1 MVLRFM
7 YGNHMLPSL
16 WLKGWHWLWSNA
28 KHLPLLASQI
38 WKLVFFVFSAGKL
51 NIFGFLSVVL
61 GKTSSLNE
69 ITCVLGNFNGH
80 FSLIFDMLSTKCS
93 IQEIIGRKPDND
105 NNNTNLSCSTVRF
118 SVQLTPKEELSLK
131 DTCVLPFPFI
141 IRYLMRLHILFN
153 CQCSHLLN
161 LNIYTKTRWIK
172 SNEIHLI
179 CIVLSLSTC
188 MVSHIV
194 NWFNV

>member
-1 MVLRFM
+1 MIKRQTLTTSCF
-7 YGNHMLPSL
+7 
-16 WLKGWHWLWSNA
+16 SNM
-28 KHLPLLASQI
+28 KISF
-38 WKLVFFVFSAGKL
+38 FFVFSAGKL

-69 ITCVLGNFNGH
+69 ITCVLGNLNGQ

-105 NNNTNLSCSTVRF
+105 NNNLSCSTVRF

-141 IRYLMRLHILFN
+141 IRYLMRLHILFY

-161 LNIYTKTRWIK
+161 LNIYKCTQRQDGSNQMRWATFNLHCLVFVYMYGLTH
-172 SNEIHLI
+172 SQLI
-179 CIVLSLSTC
+179 
-188 MVSHIV
+188 
-194 NWFNV
+194 